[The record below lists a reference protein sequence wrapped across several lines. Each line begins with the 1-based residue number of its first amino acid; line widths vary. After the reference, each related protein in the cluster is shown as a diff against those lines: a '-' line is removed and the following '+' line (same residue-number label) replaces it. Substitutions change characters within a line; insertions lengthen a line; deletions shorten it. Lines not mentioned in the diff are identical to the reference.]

1 MSSRPTVALRLLAF
15 FTLGVSGVCA
25 EVVTTR
31 SDAVARLLNEWFA
44 AGTAAG
50 LKEITYENRDGQHS
64 PLNTAQYPQLQVY
77 QPAGKE
83 TGAATQVRLVPT
95 IGNCSMASAA
105 TQVGCLP
112 RLYMMDPGGSRF
124 LARQYLSNNLFI
136 YPEHEDYDI
145 GANGVGGYGDLLP
158 LNTPAL
164 IISKGSSYL
173 DQPFVQAM
181 LSATAAFP
189 PATQKLL
196 IEKRLLMPTLQS
208 IFRRSNKMVVKP
220 EDYFA
225 GKAHPPVFDGTQID
239 EEKMVRLAHE
249 MTPDKLPAV
258 VVMEIVDETKMEAGK
273 NYFELP
279 GAYPW
284 QLADTPMSIGRVL
297 RGNES
302 VHGMLISLEKTLNPG
317 KAPVQMRAVLLQGD
331 PRFVRIETGLKGAMR
346 LSVRWAPPTFAFTG
360 IRSHRIDI
368 GIFAD
373 NGLNVS
379 APAIISFYMLPNEM
393 HFYDDKGRVSEIHY
407 QTHNPDFGLPPTETD
422 PRWLKMLLACWLKE
436 TNLRGR
442 LVEQILSSAE
452 RDGLQKTWLALQ
464 AKADALAVAERDVK
478 RNDEATKLRAALGEA
493 VSTALK
499 APVVEK
505 AGLTT
510 RGAIEKVL
518 NSIANFHSFYLGAQR
533 ELDALAA
540 ASPKATA
547 VADIRAELH
556 RLIMQGVLVEQASGQ
571 IDTMAPA
578 DKITL
583 GERHML
589 RGLNLTLLSQVLF
602 PEALERSTAPAYV
615 HPRLT
620 TPKQWRDVYR
630 YDDSGKLQGWIRY
643 AKGRIANF
651 DAEGRLLP
659 DGPQGRAVP
668 VKYLMGD
675 NGTLV
680 WEAVAGK

>member
-1 MSSRPTVALRLLAF
+1 MCLLAF
-15 FTLGVSGVCA
+15 LALGGSGVGA

-31 SDAVARLLNEWFA
+31 SDAVAKLLNEWYA

-50 LKEITYENRDGQHS
+50 LKAITYENRDGQHS
-64 PLNTAQYPQLQVY
+64 PLNTALYPGLQVY
-77 QPAGKE
+77 KAVGKDV
-83 TGAATQVRLVPT
+83 GAATQVRAVPT

-112 RLYMMDPGGSRF
+112 RLYMMDPGGGRF
-124 LARQYLSNNLFI
+124 LAQQYLSNNLFI

-158 LNTPAL
+158 LNTPGL

-181 LSATAAFP
+181 LSTVAAFP
-189 PATQKLL
+189 PGTQKLL
-196 IEKRLLMPTLQS
+196 VEKRMLMPTLQA
-208 IFRRSNKMVVKP
+208 IFRRSNKMVVTP

-225 GKAHPPVFDGTQID
+225 GKAHPPVFDGSQID
-239 EEKMVRLAHE
+239 EEKMVRTAHE
-249 MTPDKLPAV
+249 MTPENLPAV
-258 VVMEIVDETKMEAGK
+258 VVMEVVGESKMEAGK

-279 GAYPW
+279 GNYPW
-284 QLADTPMSIGRVL
+284 RLADTPMSIGRVF
-297 RGNES
+297 RGNQG
-302 VHGMLISLEKTLNPG
+302 VHGLHVSLEKSLNLG
-317 KAPVQMRAVLLQGD
+317 KAPVKLRTVLLQGD
-331 PRFVRIETGLKGAMR
+331 PRFVRIETGLKGDMR
-346 LSVRWAPPTFAFTG
+346 ISFRWQPPTIAFTG
-360 IRSHRIDI
+360 IRSHRVDI

-373 NGLNVS
+373 NGLNIS
-379 APAIISFYMLPNEM
+379 APAIISLYMLPNEM
-393 HFYDDKGRVSEIHY
+393 HFYDEQGRVSEIHY
-407 QTHNPDFGLPPTETD
+407 QTHNPDFGLPPTDAD
-422 PRWLKMLLACWLKE
+422 PRWLKMLLGCGM
-436 TNLRGR
+436 TGNNLRGR
-442 LVEQILSSAE
+442 LVEQILSTTE
-452 RDGLQKTWLALQ
+452 RDGLQKTWQALKAKEDAQ
-464 AKADALAVAERDVK
+464 AAAERDPK
-478 RNDEATKLRAALGEA
+478 RKDDAARLRAELGEA
-493 VSTALK
+493 ISAALK

-505 AGLTT
+505 AELTT
-510 RGAIEKVL
+510 RGAIERVL
-518 NSIANFHSFYLGAQR
+518 NTIANFHSFYLGAQR

-547 VADIRAELH
+547 AADVRAELH

-571 IDTMAPA
+571 VDTMAPA
-578 DKITL
+578 DKVTL

-630 YDDSGKLQGWIRY
+630 YDDDGKLLGWIRY
-643 AKGRIANF
+643 AKARIANF

-659 DGPQGRAVP
+659 DGPKGKAVP

-680 WEAVAGK
+680 WEPEAGK